1 MTYQFKKATPEDVPV
16 IFDMIL
22 QRMKWMDE
30 QGIQQ
35 WNVTNYDQVFP
46 LSYYQQMQQ
55 DGHLFVLTNQH
66 NHIICGVVLKETDE
80 NWDNQDPALYIS
92 RFVSQLHVHAG
103 SICLKYIE
111 DYAKKLGKHYLRL
124 DSADDNIKLAKYY
137 KSHGFEAMGTCQEGS
152 YHGILRQ
159 KKIV

>member
-1 MTYQFKKATPEDVPV
+1 
-16 IFDMIL
+16 
-22 QRMKWMDE
+22 MDE

-35 WNVTNYDQVFP
+35 WNIINYEQVFP

-55 DGHLFVLTNQH
+55 DGHLFVLTNHHQ
-66 NHIICGVVLKETDE
+66 IICGVVLKETDE
-80 NWDNQDPALYIS
+80 NWDNQDSALYIS
-92 RFVSQLHVHAG
+92 RFISQLHVHAG
-103 SICLKYIE
+103 SSCLKYIE
-111 DYAKKLGKHYLRL
+111 DYAKELGKHYLRL

-137 KSHGFEAMGTCQEGS
+137 ESIGFEAMGTCQEGP